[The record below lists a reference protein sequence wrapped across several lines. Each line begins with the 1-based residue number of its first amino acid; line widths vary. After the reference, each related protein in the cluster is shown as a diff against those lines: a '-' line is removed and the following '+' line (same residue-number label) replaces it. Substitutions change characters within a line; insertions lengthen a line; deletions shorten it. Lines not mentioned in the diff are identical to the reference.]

1 MGLFDNYL
9 EDSEDDFLGIS
20 KVSKKKQQTDENRED
35 YNDDDYLSLS
45 KEEKKEKVRKLKIE
59 NESKLRALVEKD
71 LVTSIF
77 GEMGQ
82 SIQNNVVDQAKR
94 KANTWAALLGIPGKE
109 RDIEKLLS
117 DLGEEIVNGLTGDI
131 ERLVNDEVWE

>member
-20 KVSKKKQQTDENRED
+20 KVSKKKQQTDEEEEYISRQ
-35 YNDDDYLSLS
+35 
-45 KEEKKEKVRKLKIE
+45 EKKIDQEIRKLTIG
-59 NESKLRALVEKD
+59 NEKELRKLVEKD

-94 KANTWAALLGIPGKE
+94 KANNWAALLGIPGKE